1 MSHNEG
7 VDEEQENLGEDSWEW
22 EKVAEEDSES
32 SGDELLEI
40 QDNGQGDPIFSRKEL
55 DQRKLL
61 KLLNGAIQ
69 GKLDENKVADR
80 SKAE

>member
-7 VDEEQENLGEDSWEW
+7 LDQEQENLGEDSWEW
-22 EKVAEEDSES
+22 GKVAEEDSES

-61 KLLNGAIQ
+61 KLA
-69 GKLDENKVADR
+69 NKTTC
-80 SKAE
+80 